1 MPDSIQIIRYHI
13 DLESR
18 QIAVQCR
25 RYDERTGSYLPSH
38 PNTIRHLLPV
48 SEELLAVLD
57 ASVRPQLEADLGEV
71 SDAHPA
77 AVTSA
82 LHHLRELR
90 HEATV
95 TRRGMDEEHRLHRER
110 IAAARAEHE
119 EILRRRSIAAEE
131 VDELARRKK
140 SG

>member
-1 MPDSIQIIRYHI
+1 MPSPIQIVRYHI

-25 RYDERTGSYLPSH
+25 RYDEATGSYLPSH
-38 PNTIRHLLPV
+38 PNTIRHLLPI
-48 SEELLAVLD
+48 SEEMLVTLD
-57 ASVRPQLEADLGEV
+57 SSVRPQLEADLGEV
-71 SDAHPA
+71 SDAHPTT
-77 AVTSA
+77 VTSA

-90 HEATV
+90 HEATAV
-95 TRRGMDEEHRLHRER
+95 RRGMDEEHRLHRER

-131 VDELARRKK
+131 VEELVRKKK